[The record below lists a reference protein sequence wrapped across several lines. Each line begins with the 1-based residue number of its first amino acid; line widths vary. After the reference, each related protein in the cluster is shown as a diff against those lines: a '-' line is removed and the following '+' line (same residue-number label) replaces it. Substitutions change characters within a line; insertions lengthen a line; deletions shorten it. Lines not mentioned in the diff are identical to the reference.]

1 MSPVGSLL
9 DGTDFEVSDRDPLGK
24 GAYGVL
30 YRGRE
35 RSSGRDVAV
44 RILGPSDG
52 QSTSILLGRIRQY
65 AELLT
70 PLKACGIV
78 PILGTGEWRGNVF
91 YAMELVVG
99 DSLSTCIAQSHRFTT
114 DEILYVAEGTVL
126 ALQGAWKSGVA
137 PCGIKPSNIFL
148 SEKGAVRMADVG
160 LAKCLSQAIP
170 FPLGRAQGRYVAPEE
185 ALGEP
190 PEIRSDLYSLGV
202 ILYELST
209 RKLPFEGYDSSTSFY
224 YQLLHVAPASP
235 RELGASIPRELERIV
250 LRCMAKSP
258 SDRYQT
264 PQELLEELKA
274 LHRAQQST
282 TKVVGIPEDDTGDF
296 DVYEDQVI
304 AEGGMGIL
312 YRGRQ
317 HSLGRPVAIKVIR
330 DVFTASPEFVQR
342 FRQEAELLAQVN
354 HPNVVQV
361 FGTGTW
367 RGRLFY
373 AMELVDGQDVA
384 ARLREKGK
392 FSPDEVLQVA
402 EGVARA
408 LGAAWKFRIVHRDI
422 KPSNILY
429 GPGGTIKVADFGL
442 AKSLRIPRSD
452 SRLIAGT
459 SEYISPEQGLGQ
471 PVDIRSD
478 VYSLG
483 VVLYE
488 LLVGRPPFKSDGSFT
503 FVLYQHVHASPPPLE
518 RMIGARDIPDSV
530 REIIQKCLEKD
541 PPLRYQTPEELL
553 EAVLLARTPKP
564 SLDPR
569 RPAGKDARAPGSPPE
584 PRPRG
589 PLPPRALK
597 PLGILLG
604 LVAAAGGLFA
614 ILHFHRASD
623 PSHSETRDYDLL
635 LGVGEFEAAAR
646 LAEGRWGRN
655 SREYEIATRRRSEYL
670 RNDLERRSQEAIRQH
685 AWDEASAILERA
697 LREAQPDRE
706 RPLVEALE
714 LCREMIRARG
724 LEESHHP
731 QEAVDLYLRT
741 STRAPFLAD
750 YCRERIGRLT
760 REPGRAPE
768 KE

>member
-1 MSPVGSLL
+1 MSQVGSLL
-9 DGTDFEVSDRDPLGK
+9 DGTDFEVSEHDPLGR

-35 RSSGRDVAV
+35 RSSGREAAV
-44 RILGPSDG
+44 RILAPSDG
-52 QSTSILLGRIRQY
+52 HPTSALLGRVRQY
-65 AELLT
+65 ADLLA
-70 PLKACGIV
+70 PLKGCGIV
-78 PILGTGEWRGNVF
+78 PILGSGEWRGSVF
-91 YAMELVVG
+91 YAMELVAG
-99 DSLSTCIAQSHRFTT
+99 DSLSACIAQAHRFTT
-114 DEILYVAEGTVL
+114 DEILFVAEGIVL

-148 SEKGAVRMADVG
+148 SSKGAVRMADVG
-160 LAKCLSQAIP
+160 LAKCLSPALP
-170 FPLGRAQGRYVAPEE
+170 SPLGRSQGRYVAPEE

-190 PEIRSDLYSLGV
+190 PEIRSDLYSFGV

-224 YQLLHVAPASP
+224 YQLLNVAPASP

-274 LHRAQQST
+274 VHHAQHSST
-282 TKVVGIPEDDTGDF
+282 KLLGIPEDDTGDF
-296 DVYEDQVI
+296 DIYEDQVL

-330 DVFTASPEFVQR
+330 DVFTTSPEFVQR

-373 AMELVDGQDVA
+373 AMELVDGQDAA
-384 ARLREKGK
+384 ARLREKRK
-392 FSPDEVLQVA
+392 FTPDEVLQVA

-408 LGAAWKFRIVHRDI
+408 LGAAWKYRIVHRDI

-452 SRLIAGT
+452 SQLIAGT

-518 RMIGARDIPDSV
+518 RMAGALEIPAPV
-530 REIIQKCLEKD
+530 REIILKCLEKE
-541 PPLRYQTPEELL
+541 PQLRYQTPEALL
-553 EAVLLARTPKP
+553 EAVLLARASEPP
-564 SLDPR
+564 RDPR
-569 RPAGKDARAPGSPPE
+569 SSARKDILAPALPGQAGARPLSSPW
-584 PRPRG
+584 PRRT
-589 PLPPRALK
+589 
-597 PLGILLG
+597 LL
-604 LVAAAGGLFA
+604 LLAVLFATAGGFLALRGF
-614 ILHFHRASD
+614 LPSSASGAPD
-623 PSHSETRDYDLL
+623 TREYELL
-635 LGVGEFEAAAR
+635 IGVGEYEGAIR
-646 LAEGRWGRN
+646 LAETRWGRN
-655 SREYEIATRRRSEYL
+655 SKEYQAAVRLQSEHL
-670 RNDLERRSQEAIRQH
+670 RMDSELRSQEAIRQH
-685 AWDEASAILERA
+685 AWGKAALALEAA
-697 LREAQPDRE
+697 LRGAPPDRE
-706 RPLVEALE
+706 RPLMEALE
-714 LCREMIRARG
+714 LCREMIEARA
-724 LEESHHP
+724 LEDRHHP
-731 QEAVDLYLRT
+731 EQAVDLYRRA
-741 STRAPFLAD
+741 STRAPFLTE
-750 YCRERIGRLT
+750 YCRLQIGRLT
-760 REPGRAPE
+760 KEPSSLPE
-768 KE
+768 K